1 MSKVRQIV
9 VRQGDDLRAIAAREL
24 GDATRWTELAALN
37 DLRMPFIVNTFRPAE
52 RLAGTKIWGDTLL
65 IPWETNAARV
75 PSPTSNFGIDIALP
89 HGQLTATTGGDLATV
104 QGRDNIVQALG
115 HRLHTLRGEL
125 TYHPAY
131 GSHVSLALG
140 LPSGP
145 FSALMAAAWAQE
157 ALVEDPRLARV
168 LAVDG
173 QADGDALRVSASVVA
188 VDDNTPIDFNLVLN
202 P

>member
-1 MSKVRQIV
+1 MSKVRQIA

-24 GDATRWTELAALN
+24 GDATRWTELATLN
-37 DLRMPFIVNTFRPAE
+37 DLRLPFIVNSY
-52 RLAGTKIWGDTLL
+52 RLTDRLPHTLIWGDTLL
-65 IPWETNAARV
+65 LPWETNAARV

-89 HGQLTATTGGDLATV
+89 HGQLAATAGGDLATV

-115 HRLHTLRGEL
+115 HRLRTLRGEL
-125 TYHPAY
+125 PYHPAY
-131 GSHVSLALG
+131 GSHVALALS
-140 LPSGP
+140 LPAGP
-145 FSALMAAAWAQE
+145 FSSMMAAAWAQE
-157 ALVEDPRLARV
+157 ALVEEPRLARV

-173 QADGDALRVSASVVA
+173 HADGDVLRVAASVGA